1 MMSKN
6 RFLILIGWSVREGE
20 VNELKLLGEILG
32 RPDVVNQSIN
42 QLINRLLFSSL
53 HNFYILQLEFN
64 STWNKKGFLPI
75 LYTVI
80 THFSN
85 R

>member
-53 HNFYILQLEFN
+53 HNF
-64 STWNKKGFLPI
+64 S
-75 LYTVI
+75 
-80 THFSN
+80 FSN
-85 R
+85 WNSILRGTRRDFFQYYTQ